1 MRTCQ
6 ESIDGF
12 TIKVNGNSLFRES
25 AVSASLKG
33 QFLVAANHLRDA
45 NFYRS
50 VVLVLE
56 HNDEG
61 TMGLVI
67 NRPSEVSVETAL
79 STNLPLVGTDTAVFS
94 GGPVET
100 SALMIL
106 HNSRI
111 LGKTDEQIV
120 PGIYLAGSQ
129 NSFDSLV
136 QQPDEPQ
143 PDIRFRVYC
152 GYAGWGAQQLEVE
165 LGRGDWHVVSADSEL
180 VLDNDPYGV
189 WDVCVR
195 RLHRA
200 NRILPHDVRNPEW
213 N

>member
-1 MRTCQ
+1 M
-6 ESIDGF
+6 
-12 TIKVNGNSLFRES
+12 S
-25 AVSASLKG
+25 AHLKG
-33 QFLVAANHLRDA
+33 QFLVAAAHLRDP

-56 HNDEG
+56 HNQQG

-67 NRPSEVSVETAL
+67 NRPSEVTVETAL
-79 STNLPLVGTDTAVFS
+79 STNLTLGGTDAVVFA

-106 HNSRI
+106 HNSLI

-120 PGIYLAGSQ
+120 PGVYLAGSQ
-129 NSFDSLV
+129 SSFDTLV
-136 QQPDEPQ
+136 RQSPDPQPQPPQ
-143 PDIRFRVYC
+143 PDVRFRVYC
-152 GYAGWGAQQLEVE
+152 GYAGWGAKQLEAE
-165 LGRGDWHVVSADSEL
+165 LSRGDWHIVDGDPDM

-189 WDVCVR
+189 WDICVR

-200 NRILPHDVRNPEW
+200 NRILPHNVRNPEW

>member
-1 MRTCQ
+1 MRC
-6 ESIDGF
+6 
-12 TIKVNGNSLFRES
+12 
-25 AVSASLKG
+25 
-33 QFLVAANHLRDA
+33 FLVFLRFQQNRLGMAESLRGKYLVAGKGLRDP

-50 VVLVLE
+50 VILVVE
-56 HNDEG
+56 HNEEG
-61 TMGLVI
+61 AMGLVI
-67 NRPSEVSVETAL
+67 NRPSEISVETAL
-79 STNLPLVGTDTAVFS
+79 STDLALAGTDAVVFS

-106 HNSRI
+106 HNSQV

-120 PGIYLAGSQ
+120 SGVYLAGSQ
-129 NSFDSLV
+129 SSFDSLV
-136 QQPDEPQ
+136 REPAEPAVQQPTV
-143 PDIRFRVYC
+143 RFRVYC
-152 GYAGWGAQQLEVE
+152 GYAGWGAQQLEGE
-165 LGRGDWHVVSADSEL
+165 IERGDWHVVNSDSEM

-189 WDVCVR
+189 WDICVR